1 MRMPGRWPDRLRP
14 DSPSGGPAEGSP
26 SAVRRSSDGSGPV
39 PPGGGLP
46 DRADSDPA
54 RYDPL
59 RSPRAASHRRGS
71 TLTTTFRELGILS
84 ETAEALEAVG
94 IVNPFPI
101 QEMTLPVALT
111 GTDVIGQAKT
121 GTGKTLGFGLPILE
135 RVTVPSD
142 VEAGRAKPERL
153 TDAPQALVV
162 VPTRELCT
170 QVTNDL
176 LTAGKVRNVRVL
188 AIYGGR
194 AYEPQVEALQKGVD
208 VVVGTPGRLLDLAGQ
223 RKLDLSHVKVLV
235 LDEADEML
243 DLGFLPDVEKIM
255 NMLPAK
261 RQTMLFSATMPGA
274 VIGLARRYMSQPT
287 HIRATSPDGE
297 GVTVANIKQHVY
309 RAHSMDKP
317 ELVSRILQA
326 NGRGLAMIFCRTKRT
341 AADIAEQLE
350 RRGFASGAV
359 HGDLGQGAREQ
370 ALRAFRNGKVDV
382 LVCTDVAARGID
394 VEGVT
399 HVINYQSP
407 EDEKTFLHRVG
418 RTGRAGAKGTAVTL
432 VDWDDIPRWQLINKA
447 LGLDFHEPVE
457 TYSSSPH
464 LYEEL
469 DIPAGTKGILPRG
482 ERTRAGLGAEELED
496 LGEPG
501 GRRGRGPK
509 AAERTEERPER
520 TRTPRQRRRTRG
532 GGDAVDAP
540 APSERTDAAQ
550 AAPAAVPAGDEARTE
565 SGPRTPRRRRRT
577 RVGAQGSVP
586 VAQAAPVAVAEA
598 PKAVETPRTEAP
610 APAPVVTET
619 PKAETP
625 KADVPKAEA
634 PKAEAPKVEE
644 RKAEEPKAPRRRTR
658 AARPEAVQA
667 APAVRTPAAPA
678 VQEPAP
684 VVRRRRA
691 RVRPAEETVFFQ
703 TPETAAAAL
712 RAQSAVEAP
721 KAEAPAAVEA
731 PKAEEPKRAPR
742 RRAAG
747 KAVEAARAPEAV
759 ESAVTTVEPV
769 AAPVAEPVAVVT
781 EAPAEVPAPRRRRTA
796 RRPAG
801 SPVTAEAPAAE
812 PVAEP
817 VAAPV
822 VEEAPAPRRRRAAT
836 RAAGS
841 PASAEAAIIVVPAV
855 TPAPVAEG
863 APEPAPRRRRAVRK
877 ATASPVT
884 AEVPVAEAPA
894 AGPVVEEAA
903 APVVEPVV
911 EEAPKKA
918 APRRRTAKKAVAE
931 AAPAA
936 EAPAAEEAPKAP
948 RRRAAKKTVAA
959 EAPDASEPQAPKA
972 PARRRTV
979 KKAVAEPAAEA
990 VAGDEEP
997 KKAPRRRTTKKTAA
1011 PAEG

>member
-1 MRMPGRWPDRLRP
+1 
-14 DSPSGGPAEGSP
+14 
-26 SAVRRSSDGSGPV
+26 
-39 PPGGGLP
+39 
-46 DRADSDPA
+46 
-54 RYDPL
+54 
-59 RSPRAASHRRGS
+59 
-71 TLTTTFRELGILS
+71 
-84 ETAEALEAVG
+84 
-94 IVNPFPI
+94 
-101 QEMTLPVALT
+101 MTLPVALT

-135 RVTVPSD
+135 RVTVPMD
-142 VEAGRAKPERL
+142 VEAGRAKPEQL

-162 VPTRELCT
+162 VPTRELCQ

-297 GVTVANIKQHVY
+297 GVTVANIKQHVF

-317 ELVSRILQA
+317 EMVSRILQA

-447 LGLDFHEPVE
+447 LGLDFHEPAE

-469 DIPAGTKGILPRG
+469 DIPAGTKGILPRA

-509 AAERTEERPER
+509 AAEKTEERPER

-540 APSERTDAAQ
+540 AQDRAVQADRT
-550 AAPAAVPAGDEARTE
+550 APAAAPTGDEAATE

-577 RVGAQGSVP
+577 RVGAQGAAP
-586 VAQAAPVAVAEA
+586 VAQTAPAAQAAPVAVAEA
-598 PKAVETPRTEAP
+598 PKTE
-610 APAPVVTET
+610 APAPVVTEA
-619 PKAETP
+619 PKT
-625 KADVPKAEA
+625 VEA
-634 PKAEAPKVEE
+634 PKAEAVKVEE
-644 RKAEEPKAPRRRTR
+644 RKAEEPKAPRRRAR
-658 AARPEAVQA
+658 AARPETAQASQA

-678 VQEPAP
+678 VQESAP

-691 RVRPAEETVFFQ
+691 RVRPVEETVFFQ

-721 KAEAPAAVEA
+721 KAAEAPVAVEA
-731 PKAEEPKRAPR
+731 PKAEEPKKAPR
-742 RRAAG
+742 RRT
-747 KAVEAARAPEAV
+747 AARTVEAV
-759 ESAVTTVEPV
+759 ETPVEDVKAAEPV
-769 AAPVAEPVAVVT
+769 AAPVAEPVAAPVAA

-841 PASAEAAIIVVPAV
+841 PASAEAAAIIVVPAV
-855 TPAPVAEG
+855 APAPVVEE

-884 AEVPVAEAPA
+884 AEAPAAEAPA
-894 AGPVVEEAA
+894 AEPVAEPVA
-903 APVVEPVV
+903 APAA

-918 APRRRTAKKAVAE
+918 APRRRTTKKAVAE
-931 AAPAA
+931 AAVA
-936 EAPAAEEAPKAP
+936 EAAPAVEAPVAEEAPKAP
-948 RRRAAKKTVAA
+948 RRRAAKKAVAA

-990 VAGDEEP
+990 AAVAEEP
-997 KKAPRRRTTKKTAA
+997 KKAAPRRRTTKKTAA
-1011 PAEG
+1011 PAES